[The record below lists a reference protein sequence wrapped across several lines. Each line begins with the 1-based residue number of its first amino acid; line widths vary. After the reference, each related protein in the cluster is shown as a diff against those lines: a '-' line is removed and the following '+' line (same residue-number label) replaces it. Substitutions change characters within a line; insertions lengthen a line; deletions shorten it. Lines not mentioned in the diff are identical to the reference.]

1 MDEPTH
7 LTTDIGQYAIV
18 PLWVVQSDLSATA
31 VRVFALLAGKYA
43 HRVTHDCWPSLQR
56 IADDLAIH
64 RNTAKAAIAELVDR
78 GVLTRRQR
86 GNEAGQT
93 SNHYTLRFV
102 APDSFRAS
110 AGAPPRTENSPPS
123 DRKLSP
129 PRTENRP
136 PPGLKTVHEPE
147 SGEPE
152 SENQRETA
160 RATADVS
167 QRPAALIDSPLQ
179 WHRRHGSHVADMCDW
194 VCLPQELASQ
204 YATRAGMTDAEV
216 LAWAKQVRQ
225 DWQTAKR
232 VPTGSMF
239 EFWQARWAER
249 HAASQ
254 PTAVPA
260 GHTFSDLTQYRKD
273 KAERD
278 RKEAERIARY
288 HEETRRQMAYLRA
301 LEEEI
306 RNEQQQ

>member
-1 MDEPTH
+1 MDDSTSDPTH
-7 LTTDIGQYAIV
+7 LRGIGAFGMIPEWLLV
-18 PLWVVQSDLSATA
+18 AKVSSTA
-31 VRVFALLAGKYA
+31 KVLFGWMACKYA
-43 HRVTHDCWPSLQR
+43 SRSTWSCWPGQARLAEDLGYSPR
-56 IADDLAIH
+56 TIASAI
-64 RNTAKAAIAELVDR
+64 TELVEV
-78 GVLTRRQR
+78 GAVTRRAR
-86 GNEAGQT
+86 VDK
-93 SNHYTLRFV
+93 H
-102 APDSFRAS
+102 
-110 AGAPPRTENSPPS
+110 GAPASNFYQLMFLPPS
-123 DRKLSP
+123 RKLQDLQKTAGPLPQKTASTP
-129 PRTENRP
+129 PQ
-136 PPGLKTVHEPE
+136 KTAYELEVLEPE
-147 SGEPE
+147 VLEREEASPR
-152 SENQRETA
+152 QETA
-160 RATADVS
+160 TISA
-167 QRPAALIDSPLQ
+167 PLIDSPLQ
-179 WHRRHGSHVADMCDW
+179 WHRRHGSHVAEMCDW

-306 RNEQQQ
+306 RNEQQQQ

>member
-1 MDEPTH
+1 MDDSTSEPTH
-7 LTTDIGQYAIV
+7 LRGIGAFGMIPEWLLV
-18 PLWVVQSDLSATA
+18 AKVSSTA
-31 VRVFALLAGKYA
+31 KVLFGWMACKYA
-43 HRVTHDCWPSLQR
+43 SRSTWSCWPGQARLAEDLGYSPR
-56 IADDLAIH
+56 TIASAI
-64 RNTAKAAIAELVDR
+64 TELVEV
-78 GVLTRRQR
+78 GAVTRRAR
-86 GNEAGQT
+86 VDK
-93 SNHYTLRFV
+93 H
-102 APDSFRAS
+102 
-110 AGAPPRTENSPPS
+110 GAPASNFYQLMFLPPR
-123 DRKLSP
+123 RKLQDLQKTAGPLPQKTASTP
-129 PRTENRP
+129 PQ
-136 PPGLKTVHEPE
+136 KTAYELEVLEPE
-147 SGEPE
+147 VLEREEASPR
-152 SENQRETA
+152 QETA
-160 RATADVS
+160 TISA
-167 QRPAALIDSPLQ
+167 PLIDSPLQ
-179 WHRRHGSHVADMCDW
+179 WHRRHGSHVAEMCDW

-254 PTAVPA
+254 PAAVPA

-306 RNEQQQ
+306 RNEQQQQ

>member
-1 MDEPTH
+1 MDDSTSEPTH
-7 LTTDIGQYAIV
+7 LRGIGAFGMIPEWLLV
-18 PLWVVQSDLSATA
+18 AKVSSTA
-31 VRVFALLAGKYA
+31 KVLFGWMACKYA
-43 HRVTHDCWPSLQR
+43 SRSTWSCWPGQARLAEDLGYSPR
-56 IADDLAIH
+56 TIASAI
-64 RNTAKAAIAELVDR
+64 TELVEV
-78 GVLTRRQR
+78 GAVTRRAR
-86 GNEAGQT
+86 VDK
-93 SNHYTLRFV
+93 H
-102 APDSFRAS
+102 
-110 AGAPPRTENSPPS
+110 GAPASNFYQLMFLPPR
-123 DRKLSP
+123 RKLQDLQKTAGPLPQKTASTP
-129 PRTENRP
+129 PQ
-136 PPGLKTVHEPE
+136 KTAYELEVLEPE
-147 SGEPE
+147 VLEREEASPR
-152 SENQRETA
+152 QETA
-160 RATADVS
+160 TISA
-167 QRPAALIDSPLQ
+167 PLIDSPLQ
-179 WHRRHGSHVADMCDW
+179 WHRRHGSHVAEMCDW

>member
-1 MDEPTH
+1 MDDSTSEPTH
-7 LTTDIGQYAIV
+7 LRGIGAFGMIPEWLLV
-18 PLWVVQSDLSATA
+18 AKVSSTA
-31 VRVFALLAGKYA
+31 KVLFGWMACKYA
-43 HRVTHDCWPSLQR
+43 SRSTWSCWPGQARLAEDLGYSPR
-56 IADDLAIH
+56 TIASAI
-64 RNTAKAAIAELVDR
+64 TELVEV
-78 GVLTRRQR
+78 GAVTRRARVDKHGAQ
-86 GNEAGQT
+86 A
-93 SNHYTLRFV
+93 SNFYQLMFL
-102 APDSFRAS
+102 
-110 AGAPPRTENSPPS
+110 PPR
-123 DRKLSP
+123 RKLQDLQKTAGPLPQKTASTP
-129 PRTENRP
+129 PQ
-136 PPGLKTVHEPE
+136 KTAYELEVLEPE
-147 SGEPE
+147 VLEREEASPR
-152 SENQRETA
+152 QETA
-160 RATADVS
+160 TISA
-167 QRPAALIDSPLQ
+167 PLIDSPLQ
-179 WHRRHGSHVADMCDW
+179 WHRRHGSHVAEMCDW

-278 RKEAERIARY
+278 RKETERIARY

-306 RNEQQQ
+306 RNEQQQQ

>member
-1 MDEPTH
+1 MDDSTSEPTH
-7 LTTDIGQYAIV
+7 LRGIGAFGMIPEWLLV
-18 PLWVVQSDLSATA
+18 AKVSSTA
-31 VRVFALLAGKYA
+31 KVLFGWMACKYA
-43 HRVTHDCWPSLQR
+43 SRSTWSCWPGQARLAEDLGYSPR
-56 IADDLAIH
+56 TIASAI
-64 RNTAKAAIAELVDR
+64 TELVEV
-78 GVLTRRQR
+78 GAVTRRAR
-86 GNEAGQT
+86 VDK
-93 SNHYTLRFV
+93 H
-102 APDSFRAS
+102 
-110 AGAPPRTENSPPS
+110 GAPASNFYQLMFLPPR
-123 DRKLSP
+123 RKLQDLQKTAGPLPQKTASTP
-129 PRTENRP
+129 PQ
-136 PPGLKTVHEPE
+136 KTAYELEVLEPE
-147 SGEPE
+147 VLEREEASPR
-152 SENQRETA
+152 QETA
-160 RATADVS
+160 TISA
-167 QRPAALIDSPLQ
+167 PLIDSPLQ
-179 WHRRHGSHVADMCDW
+179 WHRRHGSHVAEMCDW

-249 HAASQ
+249 HAADQ

-306 RNEQQQ
+306 RNEQQ

>member
-1 MDEPTH
+1 
-7 LTTDIGQYAIV
+7 
-18 PLWVVQSDLSATA
+18 
-31 VRVFALLAGKYA
+31 
-43 HRVTHDCWPSLQR
+43 
-56 IADDLAIH
+56 
-64 RNTAKAAIAELVDR
+64 
-78 GVLTRRQR
+78 
-86 GNEAGQT
+86 
-93 SNHYTLRFV
+93 
-102 APDSFRAS
+102 
-110 AGAPPRTENSPPS
+110 
-123 DRKLSP
+123 
-129 PRTENRP
+129 
-136 PPGLKTVHEPE
+136 
-147 SGEPE
+147 
-152 SENQRETA
+152 
-160 RATADVS
+160 
-167 QRPAALIDSPLQ
+167 
-179 WHRRHGSHVADMCDW
+179 MCDW

-306 RNEQQQ
+306 RNEQQQQ

>member
-1 MDEPTH
+1 MDDSTSEPTH
-7 LTTDIGQYAIV
+7 LRGIGAFGMIPEWLLV
-18 PLWVVQSDLSATA
+18 AKVSSTA
-31 VRVFALLAGKYA
+31 KVLFGWMACKYA
-43 HRVTHDCWPSLQR
+43 SRSTWSCWPGQARLAEDLGCSPR
-56 IADDLAIH
+56 TIASAI
-64 RNTAKAAIAELVDR
+64 TELVEV
-78 GVLTRRQR
+78 GAVTRRAR
-86 GNEAGQT
+86 VDK
-93 SNHYTLRFV
+93 H
-102 APDSFRAS
+102 
-110 AGAPPRTENSPPS
+110 GAPASNFYQLMFLPPR
-123 DRKLSP
+123 RKLQDLQKTAGPLPQKTASTP
-129 PRTENRP
+129 PQ
-136 PPGLKTVHEPE
+136 KTAYELEVLEPE
-147 SGEPE
+147 VLEREEASPR
-152 SENQRETA
+152 QETA
-160 RATADVS
+160 TISA
-167 QRPAALIDSPLQ
+167 PLIDSPLQ
-179 WHRRHGSHVADMCDW
+179 WHRRHGSHVAEMCDW

>member
-1 MDEPTH
+1 MDDSTSEPTH
-7 LTTDIGQYAIV
+7 LRGIGAFGMIPEWLLV
-18 PLWVVQSDLSATA
+18 AKVSSTA
-31 VRVFALLAGKYA
+31 KVLFGWMACKYA
-43 HRVTHDCWPSLQR
+43 SRSTWSCWPGQARLAEDLGCSPR
-56 IADDLAIH
+56 TIASAI
-64 RNTAKAAIAELVDR
+64 TELVEV
-78 GVLTRRQR
+78 GAVTRRAR
-86 GNEAGQT
+86 VDK
-93 SNHYTLRFV
+93 H
-102 APDSFRAS
+102 
-110 AGAPPRTENSPPS
+110 GAPASNFYQLMFLPPR
-123 DRKLSP
+123 RKLQDLQKTAGPLPQKTASTP
-129 PRTENRP
+129 PQ
-136 PPGLKTVHEPE
+136 KTAYELEVLEPE
-147 SGEPE
+147 VLEREEASPR
-152 SENQRETA
+152 QETA
-160 RATADVS
+160 TISA
-167 QRPAALIDSPLQ
+167 PLIDSPLQ
-179 WHRRHGSHVADMCDW
+179 WHRRHGSHVAEMCDW

-306 RNEQQQ
+306 RNEQQQQ

>member
-1 MDEPTH
+1 MDDSTSEPTH
-7 LTTDIGQYAIV
+7 LRGIGAFGMIPEWLLV
-18 PLWVVQSDLSATA
+18 AKVSSTA
-31 VRVFALLAGKYA
+31 KVLFGWMACKYA
-43 HRVTHDCWPSLQR
+43 SRSTWSCWPGQARLAEDLGCSPR
-56 IADDLAIH
+56 TIASAI
-64 RNTAKAAIAELVDR
+64 TELVEV
-78 GVLTRRQR
+78 GAVTRRAR
-86 GNEAGQT
+86 VDK
-93 SNHYTLRFV
+93 H
-102 APDSFRAS
+102 
-110 AGAPPRTENSPPS
+110 GAPASNFYQLMFLPPR
-123 DRKLSP
+123 RKLQDLQKTAGPLPQKTASTP
-129 PRTENRP
+129 PQ
-136 PPGLKTVHEPE
+136 KTAYELEVLEPE
-147 SGEPE
+147 VLEREEASPR
-152 SENQRETA
+152 QETA
-160 RATADVS
+160 TISA
-167 QRPAALIDSPLQ
+167 PLIDSPLQ
-179 WHRRHGSHVADMCDW
+179 WHRRHGSHVAEMCDW

-260 GHTFSDLTQYRKD
+260 GHTFSDLTQYRKE

-306 RNEQQQ
+306 RNEQQQQ

>member
-1 MDEPTH
+1 MDDSTSDPTH
-7 LTTDIGQYAIV
+7 LRGIGAFGMIPEWLLV
-18 PLWVVQSDLSATA
+18 AKVSSTA
-31 VRVFALLAGKYA
+31 KVLFGWMACKYA
-43 HRVTHDCWPSLQR
+43 SRSTWSCWPGQARLAEDLGCSPR
-56 IADDLAIH
+56 TIASAI
-64 RNTAKAAIAELVDR
+64 TELVEV
-78 GVLTRRQR
+78 GAVTRRAR
-86 GNEAGQT
+86 VDK
-93 SNHYTLRFV
+93 H
-102 APDSFRAS
+102 
-110 AGAPPRTENSPPS
+110 GAPASNFYQLMFLPPR
-123 DRKLSP
+123 RKLQDLQKTAGPLPQKTASTP
-129 PRTENRP
+129 PQ
-136 PPGLKTVHEPE
+136 KTAYELEVLEPE
-147 SGEPE
+147 VLEREEASPR
-152 SENQRETA
+152 QETA
-160 RATADVS
+160 TISA
-167 QRPAALIDSPLQ
+167 PLIDSPLQ
-179 WHRRHGSHVADMCDW
+179 WHRRHGSHVAEMCDW

-306 RNEQQQ
+306 RNEQQQQ

>member
-1 MDEPTH
+1 MDDSTSEPTH
-7 LTTDIGQYAIV
+7 LRGIGAFGMIPEWLLV
-18 PLWVVQSDLSATA
+18 AKVSSTA
-31 VRVFALLAGKYA
+31 KVLFGWMACKYA
-43 HRVTHDCWPSLQR
+43 SRSTWSCWPGQARLAEDLGYSPR
-56 IADDLAIH
+56 TIASAI
-64 RNTAKAAIAELVDR
+64 TELVEV
-78 GVLTRRQR
+78 GAVTRRAR
-86 GNEAGQT
+86 VDK
-93 SNHYTLRFV
+93 H
-102 APDSFRAS
+102 
-110 AGAPPRTENSPPS
+110 GAPASNFYQLMFLPPR
-123 DRKLSP
+123 RKLQDLQKTAGPLPQKTASTP
-129 PRTENRP
+129 PQ
-136 PPGLKTVHEPE
+136 KTAYELEVLEPE
-147 SGEPE
+147 VLEREEASPR
-152 SENQRETA
+152 QETA
-160 RATADVS
+160 TISA
-167 QRPAALIDSPLQ
+167 PLIDSPLQ
-179 WHRRHGSHVADMCDW
+179 WHRRHGNHVAEMCDW

-306 RNEQQQ
+306 RNEQQQQ

>member
-1 MDEPTH
+1 MDDSTSDPTH
-7 LTTDIGQYAIV
+7 LRGIGAFGMIPEWLLV
-18 PLWVVQSDLSATA
+18 AKVSSTA
-31 VRVFALLAGKYA
+31 KVLFGWMACKYA
-43 HRVTHDCWPSLQR
+43 SRSTWSCWPGQARLAEDLGYSPR
-56 IADDLAIH
+56 TIASAI
-64 RNTAKAAIAELVDR
+64 TELVEV
-78 GVLTRRQR
+78 GAVTRRAR
-86 GNEAGQT
+86 VDK
-93 SNHYTLRFV
+93 H
-102 APDSFRAS
+102 
-110 AGAPPRTENSPPS
+110 GAPASNFYQLMFLPPR
-123 DRKLSP
+123 RKLQDLQKTAGPLPQKTASTP
-129 PRTENRP
+129 PQ
-136 PPGLKTVHEPE
+136 KTAYELEVLEPE
-147 SGEPE
+147 VLEREEASPR
-152 SENQRETA
+152 QETA
-160 RATADVS
+160 TISA
-167 QRPAALIDSPLQ
+167 PLIDSPLQ
-179 WHRRHGSHVADMCDW
+179 WHRRHGSHVAEMCDW

-306 RNEQQQ
+306 RNEQQQQ

>member
-1 MDEPTH
+1 MDDSTSEPTH
-7 LTTDIGQYAIV
+7 LRGIGAFGMIPEWLLV
-18 PLWVVQSDLSATA
+18 AKVSSTA
-31 VRVFALLAGKYA
+31 KVLFGWMACKYA
-43 HRVTHDCWPSLQR
+43 SRSTWSCWPGQARLAEDLGYSPR
-56 IADDLAIH
+56 TIASAI
-64 RNTAKAAIAELVDR
+64 TELVEV
-78 GVLTRRQR
+78 GAVTRRAR
-86 GNEAGQT
+86 VDK
-93 SNHYTLRFV
+93 H
-102 APDSFRAS
+102 
-110 AGAPPRTENSPPS
+110 GAPASNFYQLMFLPPR
-123 DRKLSP
+123 RKLQDLQKTAGPLPQKTASTP
-129 PRTENRP
+129 PQ
-136 PPGLKTVHEPE
+136 KTAYELEVLEPE
-147 SGEPE
+147 VLEREEASPR
-152 SENQRETA
+152 QETA
-160 RATADVS
+160 TISA
-167 QRPAALIDSPLQ
+167 PLIDSPLQ
-179 WHRRHGSHVADMCDW
+179 WHRRHGSHVAEMCDW

-306 RNEQQQ
+306 RNEQQQQ

>member
-1 MDEPTH
+1 MDDSTSEPTH
-7 LTTDIGQYAIV
+7 LRGIGAFGMIPEWLLV
-18 PLWVVQSDLSATA
+18 AKVSSTA
-31 VRVFALLAGKYA
+31 KVLFGWMACKYA
-43 HRVTHDCWPSLQR
+43 SRSTWSCWPGQARLAEDLGCSPR
-56 IADDLAIH
+56 TIASAI
-64 RNTAKAAIAELVDR
+64 TELVEV
-78 GVLTRRQR
+78 GAVTRRAR
-86 GNEAGQT
+86 VDK
-93 SNHYTLRFV
+93 H
-102 APDSFRAS
+102 
-110 AGAPPRTENSPPS
+110 GAPASNFYQLMFLPPR
-123 DRKLSP
+123 RKLQDLQKTAGPLPQKTASTP
-129 PRTENRP
+129 PQ
-136 PPGLKTVHEPE
+136 KTAYELEVLEPE
-147 SGEPE
+147 VLEREEASPR
-152 SENQRETA
+152 QETA
-160 RATADVS
+160 TISA
-167 QRPAALIDSPLQ
+167 PLIDSPLQ
-179 WHRRHGSHVADMCDW
+179 WHRRHGSHVTEMCDW

>member
-1 MDEPTH
+1 MDDSTSEPTH
-7 LTTDIGQYAIV
+7 LRGIGAFGMIPEWLLV
-18 PLWVVQSDLSATA
+18 AKVSSTA
-31 VRVFALLAGKYA
+31 KVLFGWMACKYA
-43 HRVTHDCWPSLQR
+43 SRSTWSCWPGQARLAEDLGYSPR
-56 IADDLAIH
+56 TIASAI
-64 RNTAKAAIAELVDR
+64 TELVEV
-78 GVLTRRQR
+78 GAVTRRAR
-86 GNEAGQT
+86 VDK
-93 SNHYTLRFV
+93 H
-102 APDSFRAS
+102 
-110 AGAPPRTENSPPS
+110 GAPASNFYQLMFLPPR
-123 DRKLSP
+123 RKLQD
-129 PRTENRP
+129 
-136 PPGLKTVHEPE
+136 LQKTAGPLPQKTASTTPQKTAYELEVLEPE
-147 SGEPE
+147 VLEREEASPR
-152 SENQRETA
+152 QETA
-160 RATADVS
+160 TISA
-167 QRPAALIDSPLQ
+167 PLIDSPLQ
-179 WHRRHGSHVADMCDW
+179 WHRRHGSHVAEMCDW

-306 RNEQQQ
+306 RNEQQQQ